1 MGLSRRD
8 LLRLA
13 PAAALGLSVR
23 GRTGLAE
30 ESARSVDPRFP
41 GMIVRMQEPRNL
53 ETPPEGLAA
62 WKTKSEHFYVRSHF
76 AVPKL
81 DAAGYDLKVT
91 GHVAHPLTLS
101 LEELLTLPAV
111 TKPLLLECAGNGR
124 VFLTP
129 PARGL
134 QWGNGAVGN
143 AEWTGVALGAVLER
157 AKVKAGAA
165 DVVLVG
171 KDTGTIADPATP
183 GTIAFDRGV
192 PLEKA
197 KRDECIL
204 ATAMNGE
211 PLTPAHG
218 APVRAVI
225 GGWYG
230 MASVKWLVEIRV
242 TDRPYAGFFQTLDYS
257 YWVRK
262 PNERPE
268 LTPVT
273 ALQPKAIIVHP
284 GLNDAVPAGKEFLVS
299 GKAWAGEKKVA
310 KVEFSSDDGKT
321 WAAAKI
327 AGEDRD
333 FSWRDWTIAWTP
345 AAAGPARLVARCTD
359 EAGNTQPD
367 KRDPD
372 RRSYMINHLVPI
384 DVMVK

>member
-1 MGLSRRD
+1 MSLSRRD

-13 PAAALGLSVR
+13 PAAAVGLTLKGRR
-23 GRTGLAE
+23 GFADDGTPPKAE
-30 ESARSVDPRFP
+30 FS

-53 ETPPEGLAA
+53 ESPADALIPGIT
-62 WKTKSEHFYVRSHF
+62 KTEQFYVRSHF

-81 DAAGYDLKVT
+81 DFDTYTLKVT
-91 GHVAHPLTLS
+91 GHVEKELS
-101 LEELLTLPAV
+101 LSFKELLKIPAV

-134 QWGNGAVGN
+134 QWANGAVGN
-143 AEWTGVALGAVLER
+143 AEWTGLPLGAVLEQAR
-157 AKVKAGAA
+157 VKAGAV

-183 GTIAFDRGV
+183 GSIAFDRSV
-192 PLEKA
+192 PFEKA
-197 KRDECIL
+197 KRDECVL
-204 ATAMNGE
+204 AVWMNGE

-230 MASVKWLVEIRV
+230 MASVKWLVEVRV

-257 YWVRK
+257 YWTRK

-268 LTPVT
+268 LVPV
-273 ALQPKAIIVHP
+273 AAVQPKAIIVRP
-284 GLNDAVPAGKEFLVS
+284 ALNETIAVGKEVVVA
-299 GKAWAGEKKVA
+299 GKAWAGERKVA
-310 KVEFSSDDGKT
+310 KVEFSPDRGKT
-321 WAAAKI
+321 WSAAKL
-327 AGEDRD
+327 GPEQE
-333 FSWRDWTIAWTP
+333 FSWREWSAAWTP
-345 AAAGPARLVARCTD
+345 KEKGPASVLARCTD
-359 EAGNTQPD
+359 DLGATQPE

-372 RRSYMINHLVPI
+372 RRTYMINHLVP
-384 DVMVK
+384 VEVVVR